1 MTAPRRLRSLE
12 GSLSPAQAVLCWLAE
27 ARGFGSFGEYAAS
40 TLQAPEGATPLERI
54 AERVERAVRRESR
67 GESRAT
73 IAAAIADAIEDALFR
88 YELVLRLN
96 AATIELGERL
106 APRLRALVGALDER
120 GADGPA
126 DELGTA
132 GGHTSAAPIDPCPRA
147 WREQL
152 DELVATGTIE
162 EEARTLL
169 ERDYLA
175 GADTLFTDAAGSWRT
190 LTGEIR
196 QLNAGTASERPLSR
210 ARPRRRGRSTQSS
223 PTRSLALRA
232 EVRAGGIAADARL
245 SALVMLGERWRATE
259 LLRSRVTGGA
269 DGVDPLLAVR
279 ALERTSRPLGLTRAG
294 GARGS
299 GADARGETIASA
311 AHPLD
316 GLSAADQARQ
326 LRLLADELDGGTQP

>member
-1 MTAPRRLRSLE
+1 MTASRRLRALE

-27 ARGFGSFGEYAAS
+27 ARGFGSFAEYAAS
-40 TLQAPEGATPLERI
+40 TLEAPEGATPLERI
-54 AERVERAVRRESR
+54 SERVERAVRRERRS
-67 GESRAT
+67 ESRAT
-73 IAAAIADAIEDALFR
+73 IAAAIAGALEDTLFR

-96 AATIELGERL
+96 AATIEQSERL
-106 APRLRALVGALDER
+106 APLLRALVATLDEPT
-120 GADGPA
+120 ANAPA
-126 DELGTA
+126 LKPGIAEARTVC
-132 GGHTSAAPIDPCPRA
+132 SPITPRPRA

-152 DELVATGTIE
+152 GELVATVTIE

-175 GADTLFTDAAGSWRT
+175 GADTLFADAAGSWRT

-196 QLNAGTASERPLSR
+196 QLDAGTASERPQSG
-210 ARPRRRGRSTQSS
+210 ARTRRRGDS
-223 PTRSLALRA
+223 TRSRPTFSLARRA
-232 EVRAGGIAADARL
+232 KARAGGIAADARL
-245 SALVMLGERWRATE
+245 AALVMLGERWRATE

-269 DGVDPLLAVR
+269 DGVDPHLAVR

-299 GADARGETIASA
+299 GADEREETIASA

-316 GLSAADQARQ
+316 GLSAAEQARQ
-326 LRLLADELDGGTQP
+326 LHLIAAELEPMT